1 MAILIQH
8 LHPAVRN
15 LSRIPCLDYNQ
26 SSEQT
31 GSSQK
36 LLLTHE
42 VLLAHSDPHLPC
54 GLSVHSFMLHTVSEC
69 RLSTGTTALQSTS
82 SVPWAWKEPPS
93 DCCWWKARRSLR
105 FTCSQALGPQ
115 TPGRLQKGPT
125 WLPATT
131 SCVLPRPGVRAPDS
145 HQTNVEAPW
154 LEAA

>member
-15 LSRIPCLDYNQ
+15 LSKIPCLDYNQ

-54 GLSVHSFMLHTVSEC
+54 GLSMHSFMLHTVSEC
-69 RLSTGTTALQSTS
+69 RLSLPLDRNYCSPKYLFCPLGLERTSIRLLLVEGQEISQVHLQSG
-82 SVPWAWKEPPS
+82 PWTPDS
-93 DCCWWKARRSLR
+93 
-105 FTCSQALGPQ
+105 GQ
-115 TPGRLQKGPT
+115 TPEGAHVAASHHLLCPPEARCEGP
-125 WLPATT
+125 
-131 SCVLPRPGVRAPDS
+131 
-145 HQTNVEAPW
+145 
-154 LEAA
+154 